1 MSLYR
6 KDLIDYQ
13 GEHHQKS
20 NPATAVRAN
29 AEAALMTAL
38 SVHILT
44 VIPVPVK
51 TVLTVVDDAA
61 FCPGVGDS

>member
-13 GEHHQKS
+13 EEHHQKS

-38 SVHILT
+38 SVHMLT
-44 VIPVPVK
+44 VIPVPA
-51 TVLTVVDDAA
+51 TFTLTIFEAA
-61 FCPGVGDS
+61 AD